1 MDNYSVS
8 LTIEQV
14 RENCVCVCVLK
25 LYFMLFRVHHVGG
38 MLNVWLM
45 KTFVKYTRVDQLF

>member
-14 RENCVCVCVLK
+14 RENCVCVLK
-25 LYFMLFRVHHVGG
+25 LYFMLFRVRHVGG
-38 MLNVWLM
+38 MWNVWLM